1 MSQLPNLV
9 GIDFCAP
16 YFTLGDPS
24 TRPGTVINLGLMLI
38 LNGFLDKLVEVMSG
52 VR

>member
-16 YFTLGDPS
+16 YFTLGDAS
-24 TRPGTVINLGLMLI
+24 TRPGTVINLGPMSI
-38 LNGFLDKLVEVMSG
+38 LKGSLDKLVEVVSR